1 MKPKLIIFDFDG
13 TIGDT
18 RQNIIITMQRTMK
31 MVGLPVKS
39 DDECASTIGLTL
51 ENSFKT
57 MYPDVGAEMTARCV
71 DAYREIFMESVE
83 ELTPELFPGVSDTL
97 AQLHDMGIEM
107 SIASSRQSQ
116 SLLLFLENMGVL
128 KYFPYVLGSDNVTKH
143 KPDPEPVLKTLR
155 ELNYAPSDVMV
166 VGDMPVD
173 VAMAHGADV
182 RAIAV
187 TFGNATREELIEA
200 EADYIIDD
208 FTKILEIIQYTK
220 NSEA

>member
-39 DDECASTIGLTL
+39 DQECASTIGLTL

-57 MYPDVGAEMTARCV
+57 MYPDVGAEMAARCV

-83 ELTPELFPGVSDTL
+83 ELIPSLFPGVSETL

-208 FTKILEIIQYTK
+208 FTKILEIIQ
-220 NSEA
+220 

>member
-13 TIGDT
+13 TLGDT
-18 RQNIIITMQRTMK
+18 RQNIIITMQRTMQ

-39 DDECASTIGLTL
+39 DEECASTIGLTL

-57 MYPDVGAEMTARCV
+57 MYPDVGADMAERCV

-97 AQLHDMGIEM
+97 AKLDAMGIKM
-107 SIASSRQSQ
+107 SVASSRQSQ
-116 SLLLFLENMGVL
+116 SLLLFLERMGVL
-128 KYFPYVLGSDNVTKH
+128 KYFPYVLGSDNVAKH

-155 ELNYAPSDVMV
+155 ELHYAPSDVIV

-187 TFGNATREELIEA
+187 TFGNATREELVEA
-200 EADYIIDD
+200 KADYIIDD
-208 FTKILEIIQYTK
+208 FKQILEVIQ
-220 NSEA
+220 

>member
-13 TIGDT
+13 TLGDT
-18 RQNIIITMQRTMK
+18 RQNIIITMQRTMQR
-31 MVGLPVKS
+31 VGLPVKS
-39 DDECASTIGLTL
+39 DLECASTIGLTL
-51 ENSFKT
+51 EDSFKK
-57 MYPDVGAEMTARCV
+57 MYPDVGEDMAERCV

-83 ELTPELFPGVSDTL
+83 ELIPELFPGVSDTL
-97 AQLHDMGIEM
+97 ASLDNMGIKM
-107 SIASSRQSQ
+107 SVASSRQSQ
-116 SLLLFLENMGVL
+116 SLIYFLESMGII

-155 ELNYAPSDVMV
+155 ELDYNPSEVMV

-187 TFGNATREELIEA
+187 TFGNATREELVEA
-200 EADYIIDD
+200 NADYIIDD
-208 FTKILEIIQYTK
+208 FTRILEIV
-220 NSEA
+220 EA

>member
-13 TIGDT
+13 TLGDT
-18 RQNIIITMQRTMK
+18 RQNIIITMQRTMR

-39 DDECASTIGLTL
+39 DEECASTIGLTL
-51 ENSFKT
+51 ENSFKA
-57 MYPDVGAEMTARCV
+57 MYPDVDATTAARCV

-83 ELTPELFPGVSDTL
+83 ELIPQLFPGVSDTL
-97 AQLHDMGIEM
+97 AHLDKMGIKM

-155 ELNYAPSDVMV
+155 ELNYSPSEVVV

-173 VAMAHGADV
+173 VSMAHGADV

-187 TFGNATREELIEA
+187 TFGNATREELAEA
-200 EADYIIDD
+200 KADYIIDD
-208 FTKILEIIQYTK
+208 FTKILEIVE
-220 NSEA
+220 SL

>member
-13 TIGDT
+13 TLGDT
-18 RQNIIITMQRTMK
+18 RQNIIITMQRTMQR
-31 MVGLPVKS
+31 VGLPVKS
-39 DDECASTIGLTL
+39 DLECASTIGLTL
-51 ENSFKT
+51 EDSFKK
-57 MYPDVGAEMTARCV
+57 MYPDVDAAMAERCV

-83 ELTPELFPGVSDTL
+83 ELIPELFPGVSDTL
-97 AQLHDMGIEM
+97 ASLDKMGIKM

-116 SLLLFLENMGVL
+116 SLIYFLESMGVS

-155 ELNYAPSDVMV
+155 ELDYNPSEVIV

-187 TFGNATREELIEA
+187 TFGNATREELVEA
-200 EADYIIDD
+200 NADYIIDD
-208 FTKILEIIQYTK
+208 FTRILEIV
-220 NSEA
+220 EA